1 MIVCLV
7 YAVIVRNDFVRKA
20 VQTDR
25 FILREH
31 SENPIYFDKSV
42 FAKVFPL
49 MLLGVI
55 VMYGISF
62 YTQTLLEI
70 TEGIQVSD
78 IALQEIS
85 GRYEEGLESREIIEN
100 YYNERFLCTARLLSF
115 IVEEDPTAMNTESDH
130 YHSVLDAEGNRKYLL
145 DDEGNR
151 LRSISESEVLQ
162 VLCERNN
169 IDAILYAMLV
179 LGYAL
184 ESACA
189 YKACRIPEPGGTTAT

>member
-1 MIVCLV
+1 
-7 YAVIVRNDFVRKA
+7 
-20 VQTDR
+20 
-25 FILREH
+25 
-31 SENPIYFDKSV
+31 
-42 FAKVFPL
+42 

-151 LRSISESEVLQ
+151 LRSISESE
-162 VLCERNN
+162 LCPGLACQRDHSCRQGT
-169 IDAILYAMLV
+169 DAGAGGRRYPAS
-179 LGYAL
+179 GNRC
-184 ESACA
+184 SP
-189 YKACRIPEPGGTTAT
+189 KPRGGTEDRLCYGE